1 MNHVT
6 TTFPKLLAA
15 ALCLSGIL
23 CEAREIYSLDG
34 TWKFTFQNE
43 KEIDVPVPHTWNA
56 IDAAAGPKFATNAL
70 SVQSQSYKRGKGVY
84 VREIPVKIKAGK
96 RYFVRGEGASIVSE
110 VFVNG
115 KFAGKH
121 EGAFGAFCYEITD
134 FLAAGTDKNSLKIT
148 ADNTYNDDILPLSG
162 DFSMFGGLY
171 RSVTLIETDKIC
183 IDPAFFASPGV
194 FIRTEKLTKNA
205 AEISVET
212 KLNGSAGTPIKL
224 EIKVFDG
231 NGKIVAN
238 KIENSV
244 VPEGEKMLKQIISI
258 KSPILWNGRK
268 NPHLYKMEISV
279 SDNNG
284 SEDKIF
290 QNLGI
295 RSAKIS
301 KDIGFELKREN
312 KTLRGVC
319 RHQDFENKGWAVS
332 KLDEKKDIDLIL
344 EMGADALRTAHY
356 PQTENIYDLCDQ
368 NGIVVWSEVPA
379 IEKVR
384 DRPKFI
390 ENMKLQAKEMIL
402 QHGNHPSI
410 CVWGIYNEI
419 FHQTTPEDRK
429 IDMISVLKDLNKFV
443 KEIDRSRETIAA
455 TNQFGNDAL
464 NEITDH
470 LAANLYPGWYGGGP
484 ETMSE
489 KIDQFLKRYPTKGF
503 AISEYGH
510 GADISAHEFPVKRP
524 SPGGSFHPE
533 EWQSF
538 GHEKNYE

>member
-194 FIRTEKLTKNA
+194 FIRTE
-205 AEISVET
+205 
-212 KLNGSAGTPIKL
+212 
-224 EIKVFDG
+224 
-231 NGKIVAN
+231 
-238 KIENSV
+238 
-244 VPEGEKMLKQIISI
+244 
-258 KSPILWNGRK
+258 
-268 NPHLYKMEISV
+268 
-279 SDNNG
+279 
-284 SEDKIF
+284 
-290 QNLGI
+290 
-295 RSAKIS
+295 
-301 KDIGFELKREN
+301 
-312 KTLRGVC
+312 
-319 RHQDFENKGWAVS
+319 
-332 KLDEKKDIDLIL
+332 
-344 EMGADALRTAHY
+344 
-356 PQTENIYDLCDQ
+356 
-368 NGIVVWSEVPA
+368 
-379 IEKVR
+379 
-384 DRPKFI
+384 
-390 ENMKLQAKEMIL
+390 
-402 QHGNHPSI
+402 
-410 CVWGIYNEI
+410 
-419 FHQTTPEDRK
+419 
-429 IDMISVLKDLNKFV
+429 
-443 KEIDRSRETIAA
+443 
-455 TNQFGNDAL
+455 
-464 NEITDH
+464 
-470 LAANLYPGWYGGGP
+470 
-484 ETMSE
+484 
-489 KIDQFLKRYPTKGF
+489 
-503 AISEYGH
+503 
-510 GADISAHEFPVKRP
+510 
-524 SPGGSFHPE
+524 
-533 EWQSF
+533 
-538 GHEKNYE
+538 